1 MIVIMEKLEA
11 TIKDVMENDGKSN
24 DEVFEMVT
32 NILIKSRKKGICGKG
47 KKKRKVVCRPVLLI
61 SDSSEDD

>member
-11 TIKDVMENDGKSN
+11 TIKDVMDNDGKSN

-32 NILIKSRKKGICGKG
+32 NILIKTRKKVICGKV
-47 KKKRKVVCRPVLLI
+47 KKCRVVCRPVLLI
-61 SDSSEDD
+61 SDSSGED

>member
-11 TIKDVMENDGKSN
+11 TIKDVMDNDGKSN

-32 NILIKSRKKGICGKG
+32 NILLKTRKKVICGKVN
-47 KKKRKVVCRPVLLI
+47 KRRVVCRPVLLI
-61 SDSSEDD
+61 SDSSGED

>member
-11 TIKDVMENDGKSN
+11 TIKDVMDNDGKSN

-32 NILIKSRKKGICGKG
+32 NILIKTRKKGNVGKVT
-47 KKKRKVVCRPVLLI
+47 KRRVVCRPVLLI
-61 SDSSEDD
+61 SDSSGED